1 MLALTILA
9 VTLAAAP
16 LAADREPPP
25 RAQDAT
31 RLLASLSAGEPTVAE
46 VAEAAAREADRETER
61 VDRFAARARL
71 SALLPRLT
79 AEYRQDEQSY
89 RIVGLQGSGEVDY
102 QRRAP
107 GSAFALRAT
116 WELGELVAA
125 RGELAAAAAGAARAR
140 RREAAVRRATALYY
154 ERRRAQ
160 LALVLD
166 PPAAPLA
173 RAEAELALDRLGAE
187 LDLATGGLLS
197 RGRR

>member
-1 MLALTILA
+1 MLALPILA
-9 VTLAAAP
+9 AALAAAP
-16 LAADREPPP
+16 QADREPP
-25 RAQDAT
+25 RAPPPDAA

-46 VAEAAAREADRETER
+46 IAGAAARAADREADPVEG
-61 VDRFAARARL
+61 FAARARL
-71 SALLPRLT
+71 AGLLPRLS
-79 AEYRQDEQSY
+79 AEYRQDERSY

-107 GSAFALRAT
+107 GTGFALRAT
-116 WELGELVAA
+116 WDLGELAAA

-140 RREAAVRRATALYY
+140 RREAAARRAIALYY

-160 LALVLD
+160 LALLLD

-173 RAEAELALDRLGAE
+173 RAEAELALDRLGTE

-197 RGRR
+197 GGRR